1 MAGMRSIL
9 KWFFRLALLAILA
22 LFFVWLAIRIPRAY
36 YRRQALQPP
45 TSFVVENAPVIALV
59 HARVIDGTGAAPLE
73 DQTVVINA
81 GRIVALGPAP
91 TISIPA
97 GARTI
102 DLQGK
107 TIIPGLV
114 MMHEHMYTTSS
125 SIRAMLHHQAR
136 LQAENVP
143 YPLMYLAAGVTT
155 ARTAGSID
163 GEADLTLK
171 HAIDTAQRPGP
182 DLDTTAP
189 YLEGKPALA
198 DGFYF
203 HQMRLLSGPEDAK
216 QSVDNWAA
224 RGMTSFKAYMN
235 ITPDELKAAI
245 DEAHAKGLKLTG
257 HLCSV
262 GFTEAADMGIDDFEH
277 GLAVDTEFDPAKQ
290 PGVCPR
296 DAGEKYFDETLDVK
310 SAPVQALIH
319 HLVEKHVAVTSTM
332 AVFEDFSGHFQ
343 PLDEMRDREERVM
356 GLRTWLRYRLARWGE
371 AKHPLSRTL
380 AKEMEFERDFAA
392 AGGLLLAGCDPTG
405 DGGTLAGYGDQRELE
420 LLVEAGFTPVEAIH
434 IATQNG
440 AQYLGR
446 TALIGSVAV
455 GKQADLVVID
465 GDPAKNIS
473 DIRKTE
479 VVYRNGIGYSSA
491 KLFGAV
497 RGLDGVN

>member
-1 MAGMRSIL
+1 MGRMRAIL
-9 KWFFRLALLAILA
+9 KWFFRVALLAIVA
-22 LFFVWLAIRIPRAY
+22 LGFVWLAIRIPRAY

-45 TSFVVENAPVIALV
+45 TSFVVENAPVIALI

-91 TISIPA
+91 SISVPA
-97 GARTI
+97 GARAI
-102 DLQGK
+102 DLRGK
-107 TIIPGLV
+107 TILPGLV
-114 MMHEHMYTTSS
+114 MMHEHMYTTSPS
-125 SIRAMLHHQAR
+125 FRAMLEHKYG
-136 LQAENVP
+136 LEAENIA

-171 HAIDTAQRPGP
+171 HAIETGQRPGP
-182 DLDTTAP
+182 DLDATAP
-189 YLEGKPALA
+189 YLEGKPAA
-198 DGFYF
+198 GAVSFW
-203 HQMRLLSGPEDAK
+203 QMRQLSGAEDAK

-235 ITPDELKAAI
+235 ITPEELKAAI
-245 DEAHAKGLKLTG
+245 TEVHAKGLKITG

-262 GFTEAADMGIDDFEH
+262 GFTEAADMGIDNFEH
-277 GLAVDTEFDPAKQ
+277 GLAVDTEFDPSKAA
-290 PGVCPR
+290 GACPA
-296 DAGEKYFDETLDVK
+296 DAGETYFENTLDVK
-310 SAPVQALIH
+310 SAPVQALIQ
-319 HLVEKHVAVTSTM
+319 HLVAKHVAVTSTL
-332 AVFEDFSGHFQ
+332 AVFEDFSGHTL
-343 PLDEMRDREERVM
+343 PLGEMSEREERAM
-356 GLRTWLRYRLARWGE
+356 GWQAWLHYRLLRKLVT
-371 AKHPLSRTL
+371 KHPLTRTL

-405 DGGTLAGYGDQRELE
+405 DGGTLAGYGDQREIE
-420 LLVEAGFTPVEAIH
+420 LLVEAGFSPAEAIH

-440 AQYLGR
+440 AEYLGR
-446 TALIGSVAV
+446 AAVIGSVAI

-473 DIRKTE
+473 DIRKVE

>member
-1 MAGMRSIL
+1 MARMRSIL
-9 KWFFRLALLAILA
+9 KWFLRLALLAILA
-22 LFFVWLAIRIPRAY
+22 LLFVWLAIRIPRAY
-36 YRRQALQPP
+36 YTRQALQPP
-45 TSFVVENAPVIALV
+45 TAFVVENAPVIALV

-91 TISIPA
+91 SISIPA

-102 DLQGK
+102 DLRGK

-114 MMHEHMYTTSS
+114 MMHEHMYTTSP
-125 SIRAMLHHQAR
+125 SIPAMFQRKYGLE
-136 LQAENVP
+136 AENLA

-171 HAIDTAQRPGP
+171 HAIDTGQRPGP
-182 DLDTTAP
+182 DLDATAP
-189 YLEGKPALA
+189 YLEGKPAPGA
-198 DGFYF
+198 VSFW
-203 HQMRLLSGPEDAK
+203 QMRQLSGPEDAK

-235 ITPDELKAAI
+235 ITPAELKAAI
-245 DEAHAKGLKLTG
+245 DEAHAKNLKITG

-262 GFTEAADMGIDDFEH
+262 GFTEAADLGIDNFEH
-277 GLAVDTEFDPAKQ
+277 GLAVDTEFDPAK
-290 PGVCPR
+290 PAGACPA
-296 DAGEKYFDETLDVK
+296 DAGETYFEQTLEVK
-310 SAPVQALIH
+310 SAPVQALIQ
-319 HLVEKHVAVTSTM
+319 HLVAKHVAVTSTL
-332 AVFEDFSGHFQ
+332 AVFEDFSGHTL
-343 PLDEMRDREERVM
+343 PLEEMREREERVM
-356 GLRTWLRYRLARWGE
+356 GGEAWLHYRLLRKLVT
-371 AKHPLSRTL
+371 KHPLARSL
-380 AKEMEFERDFAA
+380 AKEMEFERDFVA

-420 LLVEAGFTPVEAIH
+420 LLVEAGFTPAEAIH

-440 AQYLGR
+440 AEYLGR
-446 TALIGSVAV
+446 AAMIGSVAI

-465 GDPAKNIS
+465 GDPAKNIA
-473 DIRKTE
+473 DIRKVA

>member
-1 MAGMRSIL
+1 MRTVL
-9 KWFFRLALLAILA
+9 KWVFRVALLGIVA
-22 LFFVWLAIRIPRAY
+22 LLFVWLAIRVPRAY
-36 YRRQALQPP
+36 YRRQALQLPS
-45 TSFVVENAPVIALV
+45 SFVVENAPVIALV

-73 DQTVVINA
+73 DQTIVINA
-81 GRIVALGPAP
+81 GRIVALGPAT
-91 TISIPA
+91 TISVPE
-97 GARTI
+97 GARAI
-102 DLQGK
+102 DVRGK

-125 SIRAMLHHQAR
+125 SIRAALHHEAR
-136 LQAENVP
+136 LQGENVP

-163 GEADLTLK
+163 GDADLALK
-171 HAIDTAQRPGP
+171 HAIDTGQRPGP

-198 DGFYF
+198 DGFSF
-203 HQMRLLSGPEDAK
+203 RQMRQLSGPEDAK

-235 ITPDELKAAI
+235 ITPAELKAAI
-245 DEAHAKGLKLTG
+245 DEAHTKGLKLTG

-290 PGVCPR
+290 PGVCPQ
-296 DAGEKYFDETLDVK
+296 DAGEEYFDETLDVK
-310 SAPVQALIH
+310 GAPVQALIK

-332 AVFEDFSGHFQ
+332 AVFEDFSGHNQ
-343 PLDEMRDREERVM
+343 PLDLMRDREERVM
-356 GLRTWLRYRLARWGE
+356 GLRSWLMYRMIRSRT
-371 AKHPLSRTL
+371 AKHPLSRTV

-440 AQYLGR
+440 AEYLGR
-446 TALIGSVAV
+446 TALIGSVAI

-465 GDPAKNIS
+465 GDPVRNIS

-479 VVYRNGIGYSSA
+479 TVYRNGIGYSSA